1 MKKLINILIFVIGF
15 NNVNAQSTKLKE
27 NLSKQVDTISFK
39 SNGFNNYREIILLDN
54 QEFIRKEFNATD
66 YGGGKSTI
74 IKYYGKYILTDSILT
89 LNPKKIELETFTG
102 KNTELKEL
110 KEKFDYKSD
119 SELKITTVFILKKY
133 NDIQYLLPYSL
144 TDLQFEKLSRT
155 IIKRLFKRPL
165 NTTDSTKPAID

>member
-1 MKKLINILIFVIGF
+1 MKNLINILIFVIGF
-15 NNVNAQSTKLKE
+15 NNVNAQSTELKE
-27 NLSKQVDTISFK
+27 YLSKKVDTISFK

-74 IKYYGKYILTDSILT
+74 IKYYGKYTLTDSILT

-102 KNTELKEL
+102 KNTERKEL

-119 SELKITTVFILKKY
+119 SELKITTVFTLKKY

-165 NTTDSTKPAID
+165 NTTDSTKPTID